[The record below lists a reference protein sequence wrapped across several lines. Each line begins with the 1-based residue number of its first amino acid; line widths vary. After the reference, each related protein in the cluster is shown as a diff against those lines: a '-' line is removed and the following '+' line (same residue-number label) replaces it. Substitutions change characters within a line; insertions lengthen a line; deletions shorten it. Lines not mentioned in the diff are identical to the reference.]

1 MKRVNRLVVVLIK
14 GLVMCKLVVFMIIPR
29 KGKKKMGKRIWV
41 VTIVSILFLFSCASL
56 PQKIQKNILN
66 QNFDQALLE
75 LEEKGV
81 GAQIEGTPKEE
92 ELEAR
97 KIYSEGVYEFYKHK
111 VSNLENSG
119 LPRQAY
125 DKALEAQRYCVWSPE
140 IKLLVKQSKA
150 LVDKINES
158 QKKWRYL
165 SAEKSLSIND
175 ARELLID
182 TKSIEN
188 YFNDTPLLMEL
199 QNKATSTI
207 ILYWATLIE
216 KEGINFNEYEAFT
229 SEIEAL
235 PQNIDGNES
244 VFESLKNL
252 LILTNYSPPSEDKH
266 NTLKQEEIEAF
277 KSLIDHFLLNK
288 KYRYLYPCNNSIRLA
303 FDDWSNKQFIL
314 YLNDDQVNIE
324 TILSAEYYLENYN
337 QIRSTF
343 NSHLANGHLNF
354 AKRKSKQGKAALLT
368 LISLKRIEELD
379 KTFNKKDIQGLYSRS
394 LTSLNSTKHLYS
406 SINVGVNP
414 EIDPFLFNLFS
425 TFLYSEIESRT
436 NDGFSWHWSVNSLKN
451 SSDLNIH
458 IQNLKFYSPSL
469 EDLNTIESRYLS
481 HYEDVPNPMKAF
493 YESQVDS
500 AEWNMNTAESTYN
513 SAVNSHNWNPTQWS
527 LSNANNAYTNYKYAV
542 DRYNSAVRTYNSTPS
557 TISREVYLPYSFQQG
572 NVSSGWFVEVLVTI
586 NGKSYT
592 YKKRDVD
599 TDFVRIGAKYN
610 DKNVSYRTNDTV
622 DIDTSTENLIQ
633 KLNSIIIE
641 GGEKLGL
648 LLFDL
653 KYQFPFSSG
662 LEEAILSKIYHPY
675 GFKFSSKNGEFNPW
689 LERTLSEL
697 TIPKTEIHAEKILLK
712 SSGFKAPDNI
722 EKFINESEK
731 FICMIKTDFG
741 HGSGTLISN
750 NGLILTCA
758 HVLMGSEIQVVFKE
772 GLSNK
777 SYKAEIVF
785 IDDKND
791 VALIKAKNYKSSTW
805 ANIRLSKP
813 AIKGEKI
820 VAIGNPTIGNIGATN
835 ISGAS
840 SGIISNPKIT
850 LFGTERVVADIT
862 IASGSSGG
870 PIFSLKTGEVI
881 GVVTAVY
888 SPGHNIDTDTSSSGF
903 SCLAAPSD
911 NLRKWLNLFSKR

>member
-1 MKRVNRLVVVLIK
+1 MKRVNRLFVVLIK

-314 YLNDDQVNIE
+314 YLNDDQVNI
-324 TILSAEYYLENYN
+324 
-337 QIRSTF
+337 
-343 NSHLANGHLNF
+343 
-354 AKRKSKQGKAALLT
+354 
-368 LISLKRIEELD
+368 D
-379 KTFNKKDIQGLYSRS
+379 
-394 LTSLNSTKHLYS
+394 
-406 SINVGVNP
+406 
-414 EIDPFLFNLFS
+414 
-425 TFLYSEIESRT
+425 
-436 NDGFSWHWSVNSLKN
+436 
-451 SSDLNIH
+451 
-458 IQNLKFYSPSL
+458 
-469 EDLNTIESRYLS
+469 
-481 HYEDVPNPMKAF
+481 
-493 YESQVDS
+493 
-500 AEWNMNTAESTYN
+500 
-513 SAVNSHNWNPTQWS
+513 
-527 LSNANNAYTNYKYAV
+527 
-542 DRYNSAVRTYNSTPS
+542 
-557 TISREVYLPYSFQQG
+557 VYL
-572 NVSSGWFVEVLVTI
+572 VV
-586 NGKSYT
+586 
-592 YKKRDVD
+592 
-599 TDFVRIGAKYN
+599 
-610 DKNVSYRTNDTV
+610 
-622 DIDTSTENLIQ
+622 IQ
-633 KLNSIIIE
+633 I
-641 GGEKLGL
+641 
-648 LLFDL
+648 
-653 KYQFPFSSG
+653 
-662 LEEAILSKIYHPY
+662 
-675 GFKFSSKNGEFNPW
+675 
-689 LERTLSEL
+689 
-697 TIPKTEIHAEKILLK
+697 
-712 SSGFKAPDNI
+712 
-722 EKFINESEK
+722 
-731 FICMIKTDFG
+731 
-741 HGSGTLISN
+741 
-750 NGLILTCA
+750 
-758 HVLMGSEIQVVFKE
+758 
-772 GLSNK
+772 
-777 SYKAEIVF
+777 
-785 IDDKND
+785 
-791 VALIKAKNYKSSTW
+791 
-805 ANIRLSKP
+805 
-813 AIKGEKI
+813 
-820 VAIGNPTIGNIGATN
+820 
-835 ISGAS
+835 
-840 SGIISNPKIT
+840 
-850 LFGTERVVADIT
+850 
-862 IASGSSGG
+862 
-870 PIFSLKTGEVI
+870 
-881 GVVTAVY
+881 
-888 SPGHNIDTDTSSSGF
+888 
-903 SCLAAPSD
+903 
-911 NLRKWLNLFSKR
+911 